1 MLRWLLFVLLF
12 GATVWSASTYAD
24 DSGRLLLIKSD
35 RGETVTMSLS
45 DLKSMPQLSIET
57 STPWTEGKVIFSGPS
72 LKAVIRK
79 AGLDAKEFVLMAKNE
94 YAVKIQS
101 EELRDDRPIVAWEM
115 NSELLSLR
123 GKGPYW
129 IIYPFDQLGADRE
142 KHYAKSIWQLI
153 EIKAGS
159 Y

>member
-1 MLRWLLFVLLF
+1 MARWLLFMLMF
-12 GATVWSASTYAD
+12 GAAVWSSSAYAD
-24 DSGRLLLIKSD
+24 DSERQLLIKSD
-35 RGETVTMSLS
+35 RGTTVTLSLS

-72 LKAVIRK
+72 LKEVIRK
-79 AGLDAKEFVLMAKNE
+79 AGLDAKELVLMAKNE
-94 YAVKIQS
+94 YAVEIQS

-129 IIYPFDQLGADRE
+129 IIYPFDQLGADR
-142 KHYAKSIWQLI
+142 KIHYAKSIWQLI

-159 Y
+159 

>member
-1 MLRWLLFVLLF
+1 MARWLLFMLMF
-12 GATVWSASTYAD
+12 GAAVWSSSAYAD
-24 DSGRLLLIKSD
+24 DSKRQLLIKSD
-35 RGETVTMSLS
+35 RGTTVTLSLS

-79 AGLDAKEFVLMAKNE
+79 AGLDAKELVLMAKNE
-94 YAVKIQS
+94 YAVEIQS

-142 KHYAKSIWQLI
+142 IHYAKSIWQLI

-159 Y
+159 